1 MDLAASLPI
10 AAAFRDL
17 LELKGDRYQWKADY
31 KKVFKAASDELYK
44 ALAMKSRT
52 AKSVNA
58 LGADTEY
65 WTLASNIVLRAK
77 EDALSS

>member
-31 KKVFKAASDELYK
+31 RQVFKAASEELYK
-44 ALAMKSRT
+44 CLVMKSRT
-52 AKSVNA
+52 TRSVNA

-65 WTLASNIVLRAK
+65 
-77 EDALSS
+77 

>member
-1 MDLAASLPI
+1 MDTSDPLFKPEL
-10 AAAFRDL
+10 L

-31 KKVFKAASDELYK
+31 KQVFKAASEELYK
-44 ALAMKSRT
+44 CLVMKSRT

-77 EDALSS
+77 EEVLTP